1 MKKLFTLSILVAL
14 FTLVSINVNAQ
25 TQPGA
30 VSASAGTEATIISP
44 IQIAKTVDMNFG
56 NIVSGVGTGTVVLST
71 SDTRSKTGDIT
82 LPTATPGTIKSAQFT
97 VTGLSAATYA
107 ITLPTSLSL
116 TGSVTGNM
124 LVNNFVSTPSATG
137 LLTGG
142 TETVKVGA
150 TLNVGAAQ
158 AAGTY
163 SGNFSVTVAYN

>member
-25 TQPGA
+25 SGQA
-30 VSASAGTEATIISP
+30 SASADSKATIISP

-116 TGSVTGNM
+116 AGSVTGNM
-124 LVNNFVSTPSATG
+124 LVNDFVSTPSATG

-150 TLNVGAAQ
+150 TLNVGAGQ

-163 SGNFSVTVAYN
+163 SGSFPVTVAYN